1 VIQEAKVEERD
12 YYEVLQLHSSA
23 DHAMV
28 VQAYWHLARKYKN
41 AMDGDAFAERAL
53 EELNRS
59 FDILGCPESRAAY
72 DEARAVEQRG
82 DEAVEPETKRVSIEV
97 CFWNLPAWQGILA
110 ASATIALAVI
120 ALTSGTPLML
130 VAPLAGVAAL
140 AALLALPSALGSH
153 RMPFRQRWSRRIR
166 AVELE
171 RSTAQAVAR
180 WRRANGESQK
190 AVSLLDLADSDS
202 HFFYPDGNSPV
213 EF

>member
-1 VIQEAKVEERD
+1 VEERD
-12 YYEVLQLHSSA
+12 YYEVLQLHPTA

-41 AMDGDAFAERAL
+41 AMDRDSFAERAL

-59 FDILGCPESRAAY
+59 FDVLGGPESRAAY
-72 DEARAVEQRG
+72 DEAKAIEQPG
-82 DEAVEPETKRVSIEV
+82 GEAVEPETKRVSIEV

-120 ALTSGTPLML
+120 ALASGAPLML
-130 VAPLAGVAAL
+130 VLPLAGVAAL
-140 AALLALPSALGSH
+140 AALLALPSALGSE
-153 RMPFRQRWSRRIR
+153 RMPLRQRWRRRIC
-166 AVELE
+166 AVELQ

-180 WRRANGESQK
+180 WRRANGEAQK

-202 HFFYPDGNSPV
+202 SFFYPGGNPPA